1 VAAGRGHLGRRQ
13 VTQRPVRILLRTFA
27 VLLLLA
33 PLGAAA
39 QDELRG
45 YREALARG
53 DYNAVVAELRPLADA
68 GNAEAQCR
76 LGMLYVEGMGVRP
89 SDALGAS
96 WLRRAADQGHGEAQY
111 QLGRLY
117 LSGRGVPDD
126 RREAIAWIS
135 KAAEGGYP
143 PASKLLRQ
151 LRGDK

>member
-1 VAAGRGHLGRRQ
+1 M
-13 VTQRPVRILLRTFA
+13 
-27 VLLLLA
+27 
-33 PLGAAA
+33 
-39 QDELRG
+39 RG

-96 WLRRAADQGHGEAQY
+96 WLRRAAEQGHGEAQY

-126 RREAIAWIS
+126 RREAIALIS

>member
-1 VAAGRGHLGRRQ
+1 
-13 VTQRPVRILLRTFA
+13 
-27 VLLLLA
+27 
-33 PLGAAA
+33 
-39 QDELRG
+39 LRG

-96 WLRRAADQGHGEAQY
+96 WLRRAAEQGHGEAQY

-126 RREAIAWIS
+126 RREAIALIS

-151 LRGDK
+151 LRGEK